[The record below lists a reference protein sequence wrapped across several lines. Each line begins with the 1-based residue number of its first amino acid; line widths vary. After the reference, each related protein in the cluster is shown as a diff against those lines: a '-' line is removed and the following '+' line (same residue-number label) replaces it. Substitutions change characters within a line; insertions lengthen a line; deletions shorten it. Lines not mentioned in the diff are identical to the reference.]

1 MEFCVAENLHCGSR
15 DSSLAPTAANHDRII
30 ARLLGKL
37 AGPGSTGCAS
47 FRGNLCFFRLVHL
60 HFHLHLVF
68 PSELAY
74 SHGCSVLATIVAQTK
89 SPLVGILILGSN
101 RIAPDFVI
109 HWIRS
114 GNHDSPPNFLDA
126 HLQRPPITSS
136 CLPPPPS
143 SSSQSFSTV
152 NAATH
157 TSPLPAQERY
167 VGTLSVFSVESEG
180 IRVMS
185 PYKYIPSTMGIR

>member
-1 MEFCVAENLHCGSR
+1 M
-15 DSSLAPTAANHDRII
+15 I
-30 ARLLGKL
+30 GKL

-47 FRGNLCFFRLVHL
+47 FRKNLCFFRLVHL
-60 HFHLHLVF
+60 HFHLHPRLLLLVF

-101 RIAPDFVI
+101 RIPPAFVI

-157 TSPLPAQERY
+157 TSPLLAQERY
-167 VGTLSVFSVESEG
+167 VGTLFCILRRVRG

-185 PYKYIPSTMGIR
+185 PYKYILSTMGIR